1 MTISR
6 IGAFDGTSKKS
17 SSINVGDRL
26 KLAMSNGE
34 KIHLK
39 VRQIDSAKIFG
50 IQTVVRGYKVVH
62 ANKTLMIRDIRQIRK
77 RKFNPVKTFFVLGG
91 LGVVTY
97 FLIAKPPIDA
107 QGGSWDC
114 CTALNSLQLNLDN
127 P

>member
-1 MTISR
+1 
-6 IGAFDGTSKKS
+6 
-17 SSINVGDRL
+17 
-26 KLAMSNGE
+26 MSNGE

-50 IQTVVRGYKVVH
+50 IQTVVRGHQVVQ
-62 ANKTLMIRDIRQIRK
+62 ANKTFMIRDIRQIRK